1 MVIFLV
7 GFMGSGKS
15 WWGEAISA
23 GAGIPF
29 YDLDAEVEN
38 SAGADIGSIFRD
50 RGETYFRLLERK
62 ALLEL
67 VERID
72 SRQGLNSN
80 MNPDWQAVVA
90 TGGGTP
96 CFMDNMKWMNEK
108 GITVWLNPPME
119 ELLERLEKETEKR
132 PLLQGKAGIELSG
145 LIQAKMKE
153 REPFYKMA
161 RIEVKNTHIAVAEF
175 LNKLENASDL
185 S

>member
-15 WWGEAISA
+15 WWGETISTA
-23 GAGIPF
+23 AGIPF
-29 YDLDAEVEN
+29 YDLDTEIEK
-38 SAGADIGSIFRD
+38 SAGTDIGSIFRE
-50 RGETYFRLLERK
+50 RGETYFRLQERK

-67 VERID
+67 AERIQPG
-72 SRQGLNSN
+72 QGLNSSDN
-80 MNPDWQAVVA
+80 QHWHAVVA

-108 GITVWLNPPME
+108 GITVWLNPPIE
-119 ELLERLEKETEKR
+119 ELLERLEMETEKR
-132 PLLQGKAGIELSG
+132 PLLQGKAGLELSG
-145 LIQAKMKE
+145 LIQAKMEE

-161 RIEVKNTHIAVAEF
+161 RIEIKNTHIAVAEF
-175 LNKLENASDL
+175 LNKLENASDI